1 MKYYRGLLLLLFLLC
16 VYTKAA
22 LALLWWC
29 AGGIWVTQEFILSLP
44 LSFHSLFYSSTNI
57 LSFGKQK
64 RPGVL
69 LLFYYFK
76 RKKRKETRQKKR
88 MFSSLL
94 FSILSF
100 IFAVILKPGVAVG
113 AENDPP
119 PLLPT
124 PPHLSPPISTL
135 VVVEK
140 EEECLKIYDGPF
152 HFFFCFIFLL
162 SLFRILVCCF
172 SVKVGKGGFGS
183 SGCRSV

>member
-16 VYTKAA
+16 VYTEAA

-76 RKKRKETRQKKR
+76 GEKKRNETRQKKR
-88 MFSSLL
+88 MFPSL
-94 FSILSF
+94 FSLILNSVVHF
-100 IFAVILKPGVAVG
+100 CGNSQTRG
-113 AENDPP
+113 SSRSRERPP
-119 PLLPT
+119 FFLHPRISA
-124 PPHLSPPISTL
+124 HLS
-135 VVVEK
+135 VR
-140 EEECLKIYDGPF
+140 
-152 HFFFCFIFLL
+152 LL
-162 SLFRILVCCF
+162 WSR
-172 SVKVGKGGFGS
+172 KR
-183 SGCRSV
+183 RSA